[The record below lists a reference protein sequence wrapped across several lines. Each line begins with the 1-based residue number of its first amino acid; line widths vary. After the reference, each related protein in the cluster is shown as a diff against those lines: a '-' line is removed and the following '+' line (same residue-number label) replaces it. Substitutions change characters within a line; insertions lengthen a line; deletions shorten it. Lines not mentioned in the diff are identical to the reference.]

1 MGLKLPSKYT
11 PVPKKRVFAK
21 IMTDTESLEAQL
33 LKKDRMLLERDRML
47 AEKDEEKDEMLLERD
62 RMLAEKDEK
71 IKELQQELEP
81 SLLA

>member
-1 MGLKLPSKYT
+1 
-11 PVPKKRVFAK
+11 
-21 IMTDTESLEAQL
+21 
-33 LKKDRMLLERDRML
+33 ML
-47 AEKDEEKDEMLLERD
+47 AEKGEEKDEMLLERD